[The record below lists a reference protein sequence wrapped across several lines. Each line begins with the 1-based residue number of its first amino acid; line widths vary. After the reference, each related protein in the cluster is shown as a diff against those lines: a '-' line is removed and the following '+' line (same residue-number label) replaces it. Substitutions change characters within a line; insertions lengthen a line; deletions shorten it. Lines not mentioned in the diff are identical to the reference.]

1 MFFFDTDI
9 EKAFRHLIGQDIHA
23 APRGH
28 RRRDSHY
35 PVIHLGKF
43 QKDLTEHIL
52 IPVSR
57 TLARQPLAG
66 FRNKPARSMPYRRIC
81 LRRRI
86 ALALFGYRME
96 NPRAFKILETGQCCQ
111 DGIDVIPVDR
121 TEISESERLE
131 KRPAEIIYQ

>member
-23 APRGH
+23 ASRGH

-43 QKDLTEHIL
+43 EKDLTEHIL
-52 IPVSR
+52 ISVSR

-86 ALALFGYRME
+86 ALALFVIVWR
-96 NPRAFKILETGQCCQ
+96 ILGPLKSFETGQCCQ
-111 DGIDVIPVDR
+111 DGINVIPVDR
-121 TEISESERLE
+121 TEISESQRFE